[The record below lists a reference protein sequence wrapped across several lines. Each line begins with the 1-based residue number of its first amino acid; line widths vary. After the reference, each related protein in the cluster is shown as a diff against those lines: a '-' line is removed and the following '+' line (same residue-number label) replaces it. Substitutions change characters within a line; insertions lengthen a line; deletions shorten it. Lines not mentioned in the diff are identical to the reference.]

1 VTQGEERLIEPEEK
15 LPIIAVLDD
24 FGIKDDN
31 SCKVSKAEYSNKSE
45 SR

>member
-15 LPIIAVLDD
+15 LPIIVVLDD
-24 FGIKDDN
+24 FGKKDDYAR
-31 SCKVSKAEYSNKSE
+31 KVSKAEYSNKSE